1 MVFEIIWKSKWMWD
15 GLFFNGWWKNWRQ
28 GNMKK
33 EKRSKKW
40 SGGGW
45 GGWGC
50 KYEEKIKIDE
60 KKVDNLN
67 ERPHTNVN
75 NEAYHMHEIMFMD
88 KIDHKYTIVQKLIT
102 CKNTSKIKI
111 LMKFSIQIDST
122 MHEYFNVHK
131 CTLSHI

>member
-1 MVFEIIWKSKWMWD
+1 MGYFPMVGE
-15 GLFFNGWWKNWRQ
+15 KNR
-28 GNMKK
+28 GKVVGRKK
-33 EKRSKKW
+33 KRSKKW
-40 SGGGW
+40 SGGR
-45 GGWGC
+45 GC
-50 KYEEKIKIDE
+50 KYEGKFKIDE
-60 KKVDNLN
+60 KNVDDLN
-67 ERPHTNVN
+67 EIRPHMNVN
-75 NEAYHMHEIMFMD
+75 NEAYHMHEKKFME

>member
-1 MVFEIIWKSKWMWD
+1 MVFEIIQKFKRMWD

-28 GNMKK
+28 GCRK
-33 EKRSKKW
+33 EKKKGPK
-40 SGGGW
+40 SEMGW
-45 GGWGC
+45 GGVVNMKENLNWW
-50 KYEEKIKIDE
+50 KN
-60 KKVDNLN
+60 VDNLN
-67 ERPHTNVN
+67 EIRPHMNVN
-75 NEAYHMHEIMFMD
+75 NEAYHMHEIMFME